1 MGNIKEI
8 TEEDLNR
15 MEREH
20 NKKAKEDLFH
30 ALVDMDR
37 TSGEEISLKR
47 LIAMPY
53 KVTDED
59 EDVMLNNQMFVKILK
74 IMLYKLGLVSKRED
88 YFKRELLQTVD
99 ERLDQHKH
107 LVKSSFKEV
116 NEFIQGFHSDFIEQ
130 MTGLRKDRQD

>member
-1 MGNIKEI
+1 MPNIKEI
-8 TEEDLNR
+8 TEEELTR
-15 MEREH
+15 MEREL

-74 IMLYKLGLVSKRED
+74 IMLYKLGLITKRED

-99 ERLDQHKH
+99 ERIDQHRH

-116 NEFIQGFHSDFIEQ
+116 NEFIQGFHSDFIDQ
-130 MTGLRKDRQD
+130 MSAIRKER

>member
-1 MGNIKEI
+1 MANIKEI
-8 TEEDLNR
+8 TEEELTR
-15 MEREH
+15 MEREL
-20 NKKAKEDLFH
+20 NEKAKEDLFH

-74 IMLYKLGLVSKRED
+74 IMLYKLGLITKRED

-99 ERLDQHKH
+99 
-107 LVKSSFKEV
+107 
-116 NEFIQGFHSDFIEQ
+116 
-130 MTGLRKDRQD
+130 

>member
-1 MGNIKEI
+1 MANIKEI
-8 TEEDLNR
+8 TEEELTR
-15 MEREH
+15 MEREL

-74 IMLYKLGLVSKRED
+74 IMLYKLGLITKRED

-99 ERLDQHKH
+99 
-107 LVKSSFKEV
+107 
-116 NEFIQGFHSDFIEQ
+116 
-130 MTGLRKDRQD
+130 